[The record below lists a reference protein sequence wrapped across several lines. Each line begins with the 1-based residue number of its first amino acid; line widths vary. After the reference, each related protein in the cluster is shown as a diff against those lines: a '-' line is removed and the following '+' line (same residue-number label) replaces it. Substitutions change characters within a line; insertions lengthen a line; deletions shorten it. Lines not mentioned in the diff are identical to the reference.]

1 MAQVGSTCYS
11 SDAAAVSAIAARE
24 VGRLVG
30 PWGGDMYVV
39 DATPAS
45 DSSITYTLRSMGD
58 GPSIVYVSPVTIQPC
73 QQIDWQDGLAISWAI
88 AGAWIAAAVIMNL
101 KQAAHS

>member
-24 VGRLVG
+24 VGHLVG
-30 PWGGDMYVV
+30 PWGGDFYVI
-39 DATPAS
+39 DAIPSS
-45 DSSITYTLRSMGD
+45 DSSITYTLNS
-58 GPSIVYVSPVTIQPC
+58 VSGAPPIIYEAPVTIQPC
-73 QQIDWQDGLAISWAI
+73 QQIDWQDGLALSWAI
-88 AGAWIAAAVIMNL
+88 AGAWIAAAVIMSL